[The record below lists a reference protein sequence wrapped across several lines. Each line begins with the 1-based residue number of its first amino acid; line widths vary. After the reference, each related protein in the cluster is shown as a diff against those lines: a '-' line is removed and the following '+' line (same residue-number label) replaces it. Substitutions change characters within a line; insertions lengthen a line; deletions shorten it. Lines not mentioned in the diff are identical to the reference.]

1 MALWKVMYEDW
12 QMECCGEPFAVGDEV
27 AWPLRVDGDRRDD
40 AAWAADRS
48 EIEGPV
54 VRLDALEGDWAEDD
68 GGFGGGDGFEGDGG
82 FGGGDGFEGDG
93 GFGGGG
99 CFGGPGSQDSDREDA
114 DGGDDG
120 GEDAVSRGAD
130 GGDDGGEDAVSRGA
144 DGGDDGGEDAVSR
157 GADGGDDGGE
167 DAVSRGADG
176 GDDGGED
183 AVSRGADG
191 GDDGGE
197 DAVSRGAD
205 GGDDGG
211 EDAVSRGADGGDDG
225 GEDAVSQ
232 GADGEGVDGE
242 GVDGEGADGEGADG
256 EGADGEGAD
265 GEGAVSQ
272 GAGAEGADGEGGFEE
287 LWEPAVVQAH
297 GITVPWNRP
306 APSPPEPVR
315 LTGLLTVER
324 HGGRWPDTV
333 GRVRAIHIVTQG
345 FAETAEGSRTYQ
357 PVPGERWL
365 RPVESCPKWFQAEE
379 RSRTTQG
386 PGYRREETGVLV
398 ELEVRDA

>member
-27 AWPLRVDGDRRDD
+27 AWPLWVDGDRLDD

-54 VRLDALEGDWAEDD
+54 VRLDALEGDWAEGD
-68 GGFGGGDGFEGDGG
+68 GDFEGGGFEGDGG
-82 FGGGDGFEGDG
+82 FVDDG
-93 GFGGGG
+93 GFGGPDSQGSDSQGAGG
-99 CFGGPGSQDSDREDA
+99 EGAGGEDAGGEGVESQGAGGEDAGGEGVESEGAGGEGVESEGAGGEDAGGEGVESEVAGGEDA
-114 DGGDDG
+114 DGQGAESEG
-120 GEDAVSRGAD
+120 AGEDAD
-130 GGDDGGEDAVSRGA
+130 GQDVE
-144 DGGDDGGEDAVSR
+144 
-157 GADGGDDGGE
+157 
-167 DAVSRGADG
+167 
-176 GDDGGED
+176 
-183 AVSRGADG
+183 
-191 GDDGGE
+191 
-197 DAVSRGAD
+197 
-205 GGDDGG
+205 
-211 EDAVSRGADGGDDG
+211 
-225 GEDAVSQ
+225 
-232 GADGEGVDGE
+232 
-242 GVDGEGADGEGADG
+242 
-256 EGADGEGAD
+256 
-265 GEGAVSQ
+265 SQ
-272 GAGAEGADGEGGFEE
+272 GAGGEDADGEGGFEE
-287 LWEPAVVQAH
+287 PWEPAVVQAH

-398 ELEVRDA
+398 ELEVREA

>member
-27 AWPLRVDGDRRDD
+27 AWPLRVDGDRLHD

-48 EIEGPV
+48 EVEGPV

-68 GGFGGGDGFEGDGG
+68 GDFGGDGVFGGGGDFEGGGFEN
-82 FGGGDGFEGDG
+82 DG

-99 CFGGPGSQDSDREDA
+99 VFGGGGGFEGGGCFGGPDSQDSDSQGADGEDA
-114 DGGDDG
+114 DGEGAVGQGADG
-120 GEDAVSRGAD
+120 EDADGEDAVGQGAD
-130 GGDDGGEDAVSRGA
+130 GEDADGEGA
-144 DGGDDGGEDAVSR
+144 D
-157 GADGGDDGGE
+157 
-167 DAVSRGADG
+167 
-176 GDDGGED
+176 
-183 AVSRGADG
+183 
-191 GDDGGE
+191 
-197 DAVSRGAD
+197 
-205 GGDDGG
+205 
-211 EDAVSRGADGGDDG
+211 
-225 GEDAVSQ
+225 SQ
-232 GADGEGVDGE
+232 GADGEGAE
-242 GVDGEGADGEGADG
+242 GQGAEGQGADREDADGEDADSQGADDEDADDEDADG
-256 EGADGEGAD
+256 EDVG
-265 GEGAVSQ
+265 
-272 GAGAEGADGEGGFEE
+272 GEGGFEE
-287 LWEPAVVQAH
+287 SWEPAVVRAH

-306 APSPPEPVR
+306 APSPSEPVR

-324 HGGRWPDTV
+324 HGGRWPDTI

-345 FAETAEGSRTYQ
+345 FAETAEGSRTYR

-398 ELEVRDA
+398 ELEVREA

>member
-82 FGGGDGFEGDG
+82 FGGG
-93 GFGGGG
+93 G
-99 CFGGPGSQDSDREDA
+99 CFGGPGSQDSDRED
-114 DGGDDG
+114 
-120 GEDAVSRGAD
+120 
-130 GGDDGGEDAVSRGA
+130 
-144 DGGDDGGEDAVSR
+144 
-157 GADGGDDGGE
+157 ADGGDDGGE

-265 GEGAVSQ
+265 GEGAVSE